1 MGAQRI
7 EIMDI
12 KQLLRYKIK
21 GLSNRK
27 IAELIG
33 IHRNSVN
40 TYVQQLMACGTP
52 LEELLRLSDSD
63 LGVLFPTHSPIE
75 DERYKELSE
84 HFEYFRQELKKP
96 GCTKQALWKDYLQK
110 NPEGYSYTQFCE
122 HLNRWLGQIKGSGK
136 LIHKAGEKV
145 YVDYTGKKLHYI
157 DRSSGEQIDVEV
169 FVAILPC
176 SGHTFVEPSASQR
189 LPDFIASM
197 NNCFRF
203 FGGVTQSI
211 VPDNLKAA
219 VTKGSKYEPTIN
231 KTFKDFALHYGT
243 IINPT
248 RTYSP
253 QDKALVEGAVKL
265 VYQRIFYPMSKMTF
279 FSLQEIKE
287 TVSHFLKGYNDQLLS
302 QVKLSRKQQFLTIE
316 QSFLSP
322 LPAEKYE
329 LRTYRKAT
337 VQKMGHIF
345 LSEDKHYYSV
355 PHRFIGKKVEVNYD
369 QNTVKITY
377 NNEGIATHVRNFQA
391 GTYSSIREHLSS
403 SHQFYQDWSPVFFH
417 QLAKPHGSH
426 VQAYIK
432 ALIESKSY
440 PEVAYKQCLGILALH
455 KTYGKNRLNQACRR
469 GLELS
474 RYGYNIIENIL
485 ANKMDNSPE
494 EAPNEKPTS
503 ISQHDNIRGADYY
516 Q

>member
-12 KQLLRYKIK
+12 KQLLRCKIK

-40 TYVQQLMACGTP
+40 AYVHLLSACEKP
-52 LEELLRLSDSD
+52 WEELLGLSDSE
-63 LGVLFPTHSPIE
+63 LSTLFPTHSPIE
-75 DERYKELSE
+75 DGRYEQLSK

-96 GCTKQALWKDYLQK
+96 GCTKRTLWKDYLQK

-122 HLNRWLGQIKGSGK
+122 HLNRWLRQVKGSGK
-136 LIHKAGEKV
+136 LIHKAGDKV

-157 DRSSGEQIDVEV
+157 NRSSGEVIEVEV

-176 SGHTFVEPSASQR
+176 SGYTFVEASASQR
-189 LPDFIASM
+189 IADFIGLM
-197 NNCFRF
+197 NNCFHF
-203 FGGVTQSI
+203 FGGVTESI

-219 VTKGSKYEPTIN
+219 VTKGSKYEPIIN

-265 VYQRIFYPMSKMTF
+265 VYQRIFYPMSQMTF
-279 FSLQEIKE
+279 FSLQEINEAIKE
-287 TVSHFLKGYNDQLLS
+287 LLKAYNDQLLS

-329 LRTYRKAT
+329 LRTYRKTT

-355 PHRFIGKKVEVNYD
+355 PHRFIGKKVEVSYD

-377 NNEGIATHVRNFQA
+377 NNEGIATHVRSFQA

-403 SHQFYQDWSPVFFH
+403 SHQFYQDWSPAFFY
-417 QLAKPHGSH
+417 QLAEPHGSH

-432 ALIESKSY
+432 ALIASKNY
-440 PEVAYKQCLGILALH
+440 PEVAYKQCLGIFDLH

-474 RYGYNIIENIL
+474 RYGYNIIKNIL
-485 ANKMDNSPE
+485 INKMDNSPE
-494 EAPNEKPTS
+494 EALDEESTS
-503 ISQHDNIRGADYY
+503 ITKHDNIRGADYY